1 MKSKQKQKARAPQ
14 EEPSMASLFKHLTY
28 SLPITVGIF
37 LLLTAAVA
45 LALYFLSDPAPFL
58 RPSACLVAALSA
70 FVGGCVLCRKQ
81 GESALLCG
89 LVNGS
94 FFLCILLL
102 VSLFFR
108 AHTSGDS
115 PLLSTALHLGVL
127 LCSIL
132 GGYAGLPRQ
141 KRKKR

>member
-1 MKSKQKQKARAPQ
+1 MKSNKRKKAKAPQ
-14 EEPSMASLFKHLTY
+14 EESSVASLFSNLKY
-28 SLPITVGIF
+28 SLPIALGVF
-37 LLLTAAVA
+37 LLLTLIAA
-45 LALYFLSDPAPFL
+45 LALYFLKDPAPFL
-58 RPSACLVAALSA
+58 KPCAYLVAALSA
-70 FVGGCVLCRKQ
+70 FIGGYALCKRQ
-81 GESALLCG
+81 GGSALLCG
-89 LVNGS
+89 MVNGS

-108 AHTSGDS
+108 ANISGYS

-141 KRKKR
+141 MHKRR